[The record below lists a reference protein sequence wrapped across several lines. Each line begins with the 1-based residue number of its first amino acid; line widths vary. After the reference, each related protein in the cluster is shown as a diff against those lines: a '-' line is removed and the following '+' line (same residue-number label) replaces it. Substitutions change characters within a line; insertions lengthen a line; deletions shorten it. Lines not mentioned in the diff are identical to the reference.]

1 MLANGR
7 EAYLATI
14 TTGEVVGGCN
24 PDGIP
29 LVSEFEDMFWA
40 LQGIFPDRADPF
52 IAELEPGMAPMSKSP
67 YCMAPAEM
75 AELKSIKSSEG

>member
-1 MLANGR
+1 M
-7 EAYLATI
+7 ATI
-14 TTGEVVGGCN
+14 TTGEVVGGGN

-29 LVSEFEDMFWA
+29 LVSEFKDVFRV
-40 LQGIFPDRADPF
+40 LQGIPPDRADPF
-52 IAELEPGMAPMSKSP
+52 IAELEPGTAPMSKSP